1 MFEEFL
7 LLLESEKGKIEAV
20 LKPHLDEKIFK
31 KLVGGFF
38 DEAQKRFV
46 AFAFMPIKKSMFY
59 EYDYLFELS
68 TNGHSAIYFS
78 AEIPEKTKKNIDQST
93 FQHKSIQELIE
104 EGLYKGLLITYIG
117 EFDFDEW
124 NILRGCCFS
133 DSGDK
138 NKLLKGKVDGI
149 KGGGLK
155 EIFFNRTNSVFQE
168 TLEHHTKLMSYVQTK
183 NETQL
188 ISIPSELKPFI
199 GHSNL
204 VALVRTEKKQK
215 LNLAFEDYIKK
226 AIYQPLIISLKTNYP
241 DIYQTVWG
249 FYGNDCNFLTPS
261 HRQFC
266 LMLFM
271 ATYKRKKS
279 LLQFYFYHLQENKL
293 YKWIYFELHPYKEE
307 FDYDLIQRVFSPI
320 SKLDNMD
327 YIHDPRCNF
336 DDDDFWN
343 NFVLKKNNGEYQ
355 YLIEYKGTI
364 STP

>member
-7 LLLESEKGKIEAV
+7 LLLESEKGKIETV

-31 KLVGGFF
+31 QLVGGFF
-38 DEAQKRFV
+38 DETQKRFI
-46 AFAFMPIKKSMFY
+46 AFAFMPIKRSMFY

-68 TNGHSAIYFS
+68 TSGHSAIYFS
-78 AEIPEKTKKNIDQST
+78 AEIREKKKNYIDQNT
-93 FQHKSIQELIE
+93 FQYKSIQELIE
-104 EGLYKGLLITYIG
+104 EGIYKSLLIIYTG
-117 EFDFDEW
+117 EFDFNEW
-124 NILRGCCFS
+124 NILRSCCFS
-133 DSGDK
+133 DTKDK
-138 NKLLKGKVDGI
+138 NKMLQSRLDWIKENTLKDY
-149 KGGGLK
+149 
-155 EIFFNRTNSVFQE
+155 FFSKDTIFQE
-168 TLEHHTKLMSYVQTK
+168 ALEHHTKLMSYVQTK
-183 NETQL
+183 NEAIT
-188 ISIPSELKPFI
+188 IPSELKPFV

-204 VALVRTEKKQK
+204 VALVRAEKKQK
-215 LNLAFEDYIKK
+215 LNLAFQDYIKK
-226 AIYQPLIISLKTNYP
+226 AVYHPLIISLKTNYP
-241 DIYQTVWG
+241 DIYETVWG

-293 YKWIYFELHPYKEE
+293 YKWIYFELHPYKEK

-355 YLIEYKGTI
+355 YLIEYKATI